1 MSTSRIIDGIRK
13 LYPPPW
19 IVVTE
24 VSSYLGDDPS
34 GEEEKRRADI
44 LVARLGRSF
53 ELHGFEEKN
62 SAADLRRE
70 TPEKSA
76 PFRPFCTTWSLVV
89 PAPRKL
95 VIPDLARLPRG
106 WGLLEVGSGRPVEV
120 VAPPENASVQPPTP
134 ELLQAILRAAARESD
149 RGGAPLRRVTRPH
162 LSRLHCGLDCG
173 HVAHKPRDESR
184 PIPCLSCAAGLPMDL
199 EVAEAVIQ
207 DAEPSD
213 LRRLREQ
220 IEERLGALEGAET

>member
-1 MSTSRIIDGIRK
+1 MTASRIIDGIRK
-13 LYPPPW
+13 LYPSPW

-24 VSSYLGDDPS
+24 VSSYLGEDLS
-34 GEEEKRRADI
+34 GEEDKRRADI
-44 LVARLGRSF
+44 LVAKLGRSF

-76 PFRPFCTTWSLVV
+76 PFRPFCSTWSLVV

-95 VIPDLARLPRG
+95 VIPDLSRLPRG

-120 VAPPENASVQPPTP
+120 VAPVENMTPRPPTSD
-134 ELLQAILRAAARESD
+134 LLQAIIRAVVRDTARA
-149 RGGAPLRRVTRPH
+149 GLGLQHVTRPN
-162 LSRLHCGLDCG
+162 LSHSHCGLSCG
-173 HVAHKPRDESR
+173 HAARKPKDESK
-184 PIPCLSCAAGLPMDL
+184 PVPCPSCAIGAPMDL

-207 DAEPSD
+207 DAEPAD
-213 LRRLREQ
+213 LRRLQTLEQ
-220 IEERLGALEGAET
+220 ITAPKRRDW